1 MVFCFFFSE
10 KNLSKKKTQKKIFF
24 KKTICRISPV
34 IPWNVLNYAL
44 ALTSIG
50 WRAYFL
56 ASAAA
61 VAPWAAL
68 FAQLGSLAASLAD
81 LFEAS
86 EGKGGSGSG
95 GSGGSGSSGS
105 GKMNEGPF
113 GEHTLLVTAAGAALA
128 VVAAS
133 YIVFLVRREL
143 RTALRAEGGAVGA
156 AALDELTPLEAGVE
170 DDDDGED
177 DDEKSDLEG
186 GDSGDEG
193 GDNASDKTKD
203 VEKGQP

>member
-1 MVFCFFFSE
+1 M
-10 KNLSKKKTQKKIFF
+10 
-24 KKTICRISPV
+24 
-34 IPWNVLNYAL
+34 
-44 ALTSIG
+44 
-50 WRAYFL
+50 
-56 ASAAA
+56 
-61 VAPWAAL
+61 APWAAL

-86 EGKGGSGSG
+86 EGQGGGGNGSG
-95 GSGGSGSSGS
+95 GSG
-105 GKMNEGPF
+105 KMNGGPF

-156 AALDELTPLEAGVE
+156 AALDELAPLEAEVE
-170 DDDDGED
+170 DDDDEGAN
-177 DDEKSDLEG
+177 SDLEG
-186 GDSGDEG
+186 ASDSGDDEG